1 MKKLIFLMLCCCT
14 VLPLKAQV
22 TGQVHDEQ
30 GEPMAFVNVLLLNP
44 QDSSFVQGTL
54 TDTQGQ
60 FSLEPAD
67 EGSYI
72 IRLTFIG
79 FKHQYAPV
87 FRWSGKGELQLV
99 TLVMEEDTQEL
110 EGVEVTAQRMRIEQ
124 IPEGKVLNIQGSVMT
139 KGSTALQ
146 VLERSPGVM
155 LDRRNNVLTL
165 NGQQG
170 TLIMING
177 RTQRMSQADLINML
191 NSMNADNI
199 ESIELLT
206 NPSAKYDADGG
217 AGIINLKLARRTGT
231 GTSGSLS
238 ASFGYGWA
246 DKESLSATL
255 NTQLR
260 GVQVFASYAFNHDKT
275 FYNWHGVGHTQNP
288 FFGYG
293 TFDFN
298 SDNINNQRSHNISIG
313 LEKELASGWNLGANL
328 MFNPGKQVMR
338 TDNFGIYTYT
348 SIDDFD
354 ADIQIDQEIKIKNL
368 NASFYADKEVEG
380 GSWSFGADYLN
391 YDNQRPSRIVSAFM
405 DEQGNP
411 VDFDNAQY
419 ANDNRGESLTDISIG
434 VVQVDFNKQI
444 TPKFSIETGL
454 KNSYSFTQ
462 NQALV
467 QQLEEGQWV
476 TDASNISNQDI
487 EENITAGYMSLAYT
501 IDSLT
506 SLNAGLRYENWQRD
520 YGDAELDG
528 SFGRFFPSVFL
539 SRKLKENSSLQFAWN
554 RRVTRPS
561 YNDLASFVVYN
572 SPVSVFT
579 GNPLLRS
586 TITDNLRLGWQTGGV
601 NLDLVYTHED
611 KPIVGF
617 QQVEREGGTSVAITP
632 QNLDYQKS
640 FMLQTNIPI
649 DIAPWWT
656 FSMGIN
662 TGLREFKVLHTR
674 KPVVKQYLV
683 FDFNANSTIN
693 LPGGVSMEL
702 SGFFNGDHY
711 YGTMDAK
718 GFGMLD
724 MGFKKDLKRN
734 GGTIQLAITDVLKT
748 MRYSNITGGLTREAF
763 DSYAEVDF
771 YPESKNNRI
780 FRLTYS
786 RSFGNSQGKGRKE
799 RKSKSEEEKA
809 RIIQN

>member
-1 MKKLIFLMLCCCT
+1 MLCCCT
-14 VLPLKAQV
+14 TVSLKAQI
-22 TGQVHDEQ
+22 TGQVHDQ
-30 GEPMAFVNVLLLNP
+30 HGEPMAFVNMLLLKP
-44 QDSSFVQGTL
+44 QDSSFVQGAL
-54 TDTQGQ
+54 TDMQGR
-60 FSLEPAD
+60 FALEGAD
-67 EGSYI
+67 KGSYLL
-72 IRLTFIG
+72 RLTFIG
-79 FKHQYAPV
+79 FKQHYAPV
-87 FRWSGKGELQLV
+87 FQWSGKDRLQLA
-99 TLVMEEDTQEL
+99 TLVMQEDTQEL
-110 EGVEVTAQRMRIEQ
+110 EGVEVTAQRMKVEQ

-177 RTQRMSQADLINML
+177 RAQRMSQADLINML

-217 AGIINLKLARRTGT
+217 AGIINLKLAKRTGT

-238 ASFGYGWA
+238 AGFGYGWA

-275 FYNWHGVGHTQNP
+275 FYNWHGVGHSQNP

-298 SDNINNQRSHNISIG
+298 SENINNQRSHNVNIG
-313 LEKELASGWNLGANL
+313 LEKEFTSDWTLGGNL

-354 ADIQIDQEIKIKNL
+354 ADIQIDQEIKITNL

-380 GSWSFGADYLN
+380 GSWSFGADYLA

-419 ANDNRGESLTDISIG
+419 AKDNRGESLTDIRIA
-434 VVQVDFNKQI
+434 VAQADFNKSI
-444 TPKFSIETGL
+444 TSELSLEAGL
-454 KNSYSFTQ
+454 KNSYSFTR

-467 QQLEEGQWV
+467 QQLEEGEWV
-476 TDASNISNQDI
+476 TDVANVSSQDI
-487 EENITAGYMSLAYT
+487 EENITAGYVSLAYA

-520 YGDAELDG
+520 YGDASLDG
-528 SFGRFFPSVFL
+528 SFGRLFPSVFL
-539 SRKLKENSSLQFAWN
+539 SRKLKQNSSLQFAWN

-572 SPVSVFT
+572 SPISVFT

-586 TITDNLRLGWQTGGV
+586 TITDNLRLGWQIGGV
-601 NLDLVYTHED
+601 NLDLAYTHED
-611 KPIVGF
+611 KPIVAF

-649 DIAPWWT
+649 DIAKWWT
-656 FSMGIN
+656 FSLGIN

-674 KPVVKQYLV
+674 EQVVKQYMA

-693 LPGGVSMEL
+693 LPGGVSLEL

-724 MGFKKDLKRN
+724 MGFKKELGKN

-763 DSYAEVDF
+763 DSYAEVNF
-771 YPESKNNRI
+771 YPESKNSRI

-786 RSFGNSQGKGRKE
+786 RSFGNGKGHKE
-799 RKSKSEEEKA
+799 RQSKSAEEKA
-809 RIIQN
+809 RINQN

>member
-1 MKKLIFLMLCCCT
+1 MKKLLFTGLCFFT
-14 VLPLKAQV
+14 ALSLKAQV
-22 TGQVHDEQ
+22 TGLIEDTK
-30 GEPMAFVNVLLLNP
+30 GEPMAFVNVLLLNAT
-44 QDSSFVQGTL
+44 DSSFVSGRL
-54 TDTQGQ
+54 TNMEGH
-60 FSLEPAD
+60 FSLEGKP
-67 EGSYI
+67 GSY
-72 IRLTFIG
+72 LVKTTFIG
-79 FKHQYAPV
+79 FREYYSSV
-87 FRWSGKGELQLV
+87 FQLTAEAGLDLGK
-99 TLVMEEDTQEL
+99 LVMEEDAQEL
-110 EGVEVTAQRMRIEQ
+110 DGVEVTAQRMRVEQ
-124 IPEGKVLNIQGSVMT
+124 IPEGKVLNIQNSVMT
-139 KGSTALQ
+139 KGSTVLQ
-146 VLERSPGVM
+146 VLERSPGVV

-170 TLIMING
+170 TLVMING

-217 AGIINLKLARRTGT
+217 AGIINIKLSKRTGT
-231 GTSGSLS
+231 GTNGSVS
-238 ASFGYGWA
+238 AGFGYGWA
-246 DKESLSATL
+246 DKETLSATL

-288 FFGYG
+288 FFGFG

-298 SDNINNQRSHNISIG
+298 SDNINNQSSHNINIG
-313 LEKELASGWNLGANL
+313 LEKELPSKWTLGGNL

-354 ADIQIDQEIKIKNL
+354 AVIQIDQEIKVRNL
-368 NASFYADKEVEG
+368 NASFYADKPIEG
-380 GSWSFGADYLN
+380 GSWSFGVDYLN
-391 YDNQRPSRIVSAFM
+391 YDNERPSRIVSRFLDQA
-405 DEQGNP
+405 GGS

-419 ANDNRGESLTDISIG
+419 ANDNRGESFTDISIG
-434 VVQVDFNKQI
+434 VVQIDFSKALS
-444 TPKFSIETGL
+444 PRLSLETGV

-467 QQLEEGQWV
+467 QQLEEGEWV

-487 EENITAGYMSLAYT
+487 EENITAAYASVSYK

-506 SLNAGLRYENWQRD
+506 SLNAGLRYENWMRD
-520 YGDAELDG
+520 YGNPELDG
-528 SFGRFFPSVFL
+528 NFGRLFPSLFL
-539 SRKLKENSSLQFAWN
+539 SRKLKEHSSLQFAWN
-554 RRVTRPS
+554 RRVSRPS

-586 TITDNLRLGWQTGGV
+586 TITDNLRLGWQIKGV
-601 NLDLVYTHED
+601 NVDLAYTYED

-640 FMLQTNIPI
+640 LMFQTNIPI
-649 DIAPWWT
+649 DLARWWT
-656 FSMGIN
+656 LNIGFN
-662 TGLREFKVLHTR
+662 TGLREFRVLHTR
-674 KPVVKQYLV
+674 EQVEKRYMA

-693 LPGGVSMEL
+693 LPWGVDMEL
-702 SGFFNGDHY
+702 SGFFNGDNY

-718 GFGMLD
+718 GFGMLNA
-724 MGFKKDLKRN
+724 GFRKELGKN
-734 GGTIQLAITDVLKT
+734 GGSLQLAVTDLLKT

-763 DSYAEVDF
+763 DSYAEVNF
-771 YPESKNNRI
+771 YPESKNYRI

-786 RSFGNSQGKGRKE
+786 RNFGSGKGRAE
-799 RKSKSEEEKA
+799 RQSKSAEEKA
-809 RIIQN
+809 RINQN